1 MESERKGL
9 VLSGGWGNGAPQWTK
24 EMPRGIL
31 PSTTQFPLSL
41 QAPLRISRP
50 GPGLPD
56 AARTSPN
63 KRRQKPQQKS
73 LKKAHISPC
82 HPEGEGEAGGVRWV
96 GIQKRRELSGQ
107 SEPRIVSRVAQQEV
121 GGTLTHRRWV
131 PLQIGSLA
139 SPYAEVDWSVF
150 RTSLSILEAE

>member
-9 VLSGGWGNGAPQWTK
+9 VLSGGRGNGAPQWTK
-24 EMPRGIL
+24 GMPRGIL

-50 GPGLPD
+50 GPGLLT

-73 LKKAHISPC
+73 LKKAQMSVC
-82 HPEGEGEAGGVRWV
+82 HPEGEGEAGGVHRV

-107 SEPRIVSRVAQQEV
+107 SEPRIVSRVAQQV
-121 GGTLTHRRWV
+121 GGTLTYGRWV

-139 SPYAEVDWSVF
+139 SPYAEVDWPVF
-150 RTSLSILEAE
+150 RTSLSISEAE